1 MVEPAAPEPLPAT
14 RGLRYGDDA
23 RTPLGPPQGHQKVL
37 YRGVRL
43 LFRVVFTVLGR
54 VELVGAAK
62 LPGHGA
68 YVLAPVHR
76 SNVDFALLSLLTK
89 RRMRFMGK
97 DAIWKSKVLGRSVSV
112 LGAFPVY
119 RGAPDREAMRVCHSV
134 LQHGEP
140 LVMFAE
146 GTRKQGAEVDELF
159 DGTAY
164 VAARAGVA
172 LYPVGI
178 GGTQKLL
185 PKGAK
190 RPRFSKLVVVVG
202 DPIEA
207 PPSASAGGEG
217 PRRVSR
223 SAVHQNTLRLRRELQ
238 ALYDRAQARAGDPN
252 PPRTETPAPVD
263 LDGG

>member
-1 MVEPAAPEPLPAT
+1 MAEPDASEPVPAT
-14 RGLRYGDDA
+14 RGQRYGDDA
-23 RTPLGPPQGHQKVL
+23 RTPLGPPHGHQKVL
-37 YRGVRL
+37 YRIVRL
-43 LFRVVFTVLGR
+43 LFRVVFAILGR
-54 VELVGAAK
+54 VELIGAEK
-62 LPGHGA
+62 LPRDGA

-97 DAIWKSKVLGRSVSV
+97 DAIWKSRVLGRSVSV
-112 LGAFPVY
+112 LGAFPVH
-119 RGAPDREAMRVCHSV
+119 RGAADREAMRVCHSV
-134 LQHGEP
+134 LRHGEP

-164 VAARAGVA
+164 VAARAGVP
-172 LYPVGI
+172 LIPVGI

-190 RPRFSKLVVVVG
+190 RPRLSKVVVVVG

-207 PPSASAGGEG
+207 PPSTGAGAEG
-217 PRRVSR
+217 ARRVSR
-223 SAVHQNTLRLRRELQ
+223 SAVRQNTLRLRRELQ
-238 ALYDRAQARAGDPN
+238 ALFDRAQALAGDPN
-252 PPRTETPAPVD
+252 PPRTEVPPPVD
-263 LDGG
+263 LDGS

>member
-1 MVEPAAPEPLPAT
+1 MAEPRAPGPVPAPK
-14 RGLRYGDDA
+14 GLRYGDDA
-23 RTPLGPPQGHQKVL
+23 RTPLGPPQGHQKAL
-37 YRGVRL
+37 YRTVRFI
-43 LFRVVFTVLGR
+43 FRVVFTVLGR
-54 VELVGAAK
+54 VELVGAEK
-62 LPGHGA
+62 LPQDGA
-68 YVLAPVHR
+68 YVVAPVHR

-112 LGAFPVY
+112 LGAFPVH
-119 RGAPDREAMRVCHSV
+119 RGAPDREAMRVCHAV

-146 GTRKQGAEVDELF
+146 GTRQQGGEVGELF

-164 VAARAGVA
+164 VAARAGVT

-178 GGTQKLL
+178 GGSQKLL

-190 RPRFSKLVVVVG
+190 RPRLSKLVVVVG

-207 PPSASAGGEG
+207 PPSADAGGG
-217 PRRVSR
+217 GARRVAR
-223 SAVHQNTLRLRRELQ
+223 SAVRQNTLRLRRELQ
-238 ALYDRAQARAGDPN
+238 SLYDRAQALAGDPN
-252 PPRTETPAPVD
+252 PPRTQTPAPVD
-263 LDGG
+263 LDRP

>member
-1 MVEPAAPEPLPAT
+1 MPPT
-14 RGLRYGDDA
+14 RKVRYGDVA
-23 RTPLGPPQGHQKVL
+23 RTPLGPPHGRQLVL
-37 YRGVRL
+37 YRMVRL

-54 VELVGAAK
+54 VELVGAEK
-62 LPGHGA
+62 LPGDGA

-76 SNVDFALLSLLTK
+76 SNVDFALLSLLTT

-112 LGAFPVY
+112 LGAFPVH
-119 RGAPDREAMRVCHSV
+119 RGAADREAMRVCQSV

-146 GTRKQGAEVDELF
+146 GTRKQGREVDELF

-172 LYPVGI
+172 LFPVGI
-178 GGTQKLL
+178 GGSQRLL
-185 PKGAK
+185 PKGAM
-190 RPRFSKLVVVVG
+190 RPRLSKLVVVVG

-207 PPSASAGGEG
+207 PLSAGVGSEG
-217 PRRVSR
+217 VRRVSR
-223 SAVHQNTLRLRRELQ
+223 SAVRQNTLRLRRELQ
-238 ALYDRAQARAGDPN
+238 ALYDRAQALAGDPN
-252 PPRTETPAPVD
+252 PPRTETPDPVD
-263 LDGG
+263 LDGH